1 MSLALV
7 TGATG
12 LVGSHIVEQLLSDGW
27 SVRALARSLEP
38 ARSALPAAVD
48 IHQGDVLDERSFER
62 AAAGC
67 HAVFHS
73 AANILARGGWESYRA
88 TNVEGT
94 RNAIAAA
101 ARAGARLVHVSSV
114 AVYGSAARYAM
125 AKDGRRTDESSPL
138 PPLREHTYYA
148 RSKRESEEL
157 VRRAHLEGR
166 VWAVA
171 VRPDVVYGPRDRQ
184 FVPRMARLIRWF
196 AVPLLRGGRST
207 MPIVHAANVAQGAVL
222 AATSDAAGGNVY
234 NLTNDYDVTVRRF
247 FELAGEGVGRRPDAH
262 SDANVGG
269 AGRAERGQAARTI
282 GERRTIRDGEQLG
295 ARFHQSG
302 QPVLIG
308 PREGRTGMVST
319 DASGDRHS
327 ARVPVVARTQK
338 GATVVAPSLRS
349 VWLDPFTATSSS
361 PSSWPPSCC
370 PPSARC
376 QRVGCCL

>member
-12 LVGSHIVEQLLSDGW
+12 LVGSHIVDQLLSDGW
-27 SVRALARSLEP
+27 NVRALARAPEV

-48 IHQGDVLDERSFER
+48 IHAGDVLDEGSFER

-101 ARAGARLVHVSSV
+101 ASTSARLVHVSSV

-138 PPLREHTYYA
+138 PPLREHAYYA

-157 VRRAHLEGR
+157 VLRAHLEGR
-166 VWAVA
+166 VWTVA

-196 AVPLLRGGRST
+196 GVPLLRGGRST

-222 AATSDAAGGNVY
+222 AATSDVAGGNVY

-247 FELAGEGVGRRPDAH
+247 FELAGEGVGRRPIL
-262 SDANVGG
+262 VPMPMW
-269 AGRAERGQAARTI
+269 AARGALT
-282 GERRTIRDGEQLG
+282 GAKQL
-295 ARFHQSG
+295 ARLVSG
-302 QPVLIG
+302 
-308 PREGRTGMVST
+308 GRFAMVSN
-319 DASGDRHS
+319 S
-327 ARVPVVARTQK
+327 ALDFISQDNPFSSERAKRELGWSPPMRPEIGIPQAFQWWRERKRARQ
-338 GATVVAPSLRS
+338 
-349 VWLDPFTATSSS
+349 
-361 PSSWPPSCC
+361 
-370 PPSARC
+370 
-376 QRVGCCL
+376 